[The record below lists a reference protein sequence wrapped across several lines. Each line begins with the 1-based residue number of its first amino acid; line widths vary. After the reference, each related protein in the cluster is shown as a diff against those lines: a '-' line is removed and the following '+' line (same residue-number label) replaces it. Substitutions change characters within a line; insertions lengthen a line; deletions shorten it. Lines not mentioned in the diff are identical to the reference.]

1 MPLRDIPESGS
12 GVGPLVWIGTEEEMS
27 IGVALITSEARARL
41 ARGTDPCAIALGLA
55 TNKIDKFLPSAP
67 DTIAPRL
74 ASQAGGRR

>member
-27 IGVALITSEARARL
+27 IGVALIISEAKRDW
-41 ARGTDPCAIALGLA
+41 RGHGPCAIALGLA